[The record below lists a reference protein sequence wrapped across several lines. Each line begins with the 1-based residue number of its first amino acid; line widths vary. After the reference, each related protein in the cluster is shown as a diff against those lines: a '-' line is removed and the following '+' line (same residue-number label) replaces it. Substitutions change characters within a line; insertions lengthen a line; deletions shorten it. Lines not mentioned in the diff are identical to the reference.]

1 MLSIC
6 HNLDWW
12 VVDVMDG
19 FSAHLI
25 SKEANTLRFK
35 NKILS
40 LKEEGDSSFI
50 NQANDK
56 YVSNED
62 NRIQRNNLNFIRE
75 SRKCNY
81 NITDQWGLLNCGLAS
96 VWHTTM
102 HPQLWVN

>member
-1 MLSIC
+1 MYLLFSFHIPLINPASLIEMSFILVSSSKTQTVAGYWAMPSIC

-12 VVDVMDG
+12 VVEVMYG

-25 SKEANTLRFK
+25 SKKANTLRFK

-56 YVSNED
+56 YVSTEA
-62 NRIQRNNLNFIRE
+62 RPQF
-75 SRKCNY
+75 SRP
-81 NITDQWGLLNCGLAS
+81 
-96 VWHTTM
+96 H
-102 HPQLWVN
+102 